1 MNQLRKGKRK
11 DHPTRPKSSTKRLRD
26 NRSSSELEQHD
37 LTQGY
42 TSQDLQQ
49 NALTHSDTTRRL
61 EDPIAKNK
69 ETTPDMQD
77 TSPDL
82 DVNSVNSMCVVD
94 VVSQKALYPLH
105 TQARTS
111 PTHPGAPSSTCF
123 DKHLVDS

>member
-1 MNQLRKGKRK
+1 MTK
-11 DHPTRPKSSTKRLRD
+11 TSIKRLRD
-26 NRSSSELEQHD
+26 NRSISEPEQHD

-42 TSQDLQQ
+42 TSYDLEQK
-49 NALTHSDTTRRL
+49 ALTHNASTRRH
-61 EDPIAKNK
+61 EDPIAKDK
-69 ETTPDMQD
+69 EITPDIQD
-77 TSPDL
+77 TLPDA

-94 VVSQKALYPLH
+94 VVSQKALYPLP